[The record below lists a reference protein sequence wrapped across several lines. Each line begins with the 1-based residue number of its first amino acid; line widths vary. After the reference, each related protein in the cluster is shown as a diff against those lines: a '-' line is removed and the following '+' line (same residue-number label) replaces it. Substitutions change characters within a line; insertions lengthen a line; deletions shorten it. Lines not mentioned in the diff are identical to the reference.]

1 MTRSPKTTIYI
12 TSLSLIRHAPSKYF
26 TLFYFTHIV
35 LAIALIP
42 TIWNHVTH
50 PHPYLL
56 FTVSLWLWDY
66 TSRWFS
72 TRWGQAEVKVLGGG
86 RMIEVDVLINR
97 PERIEISPGAHT
109 FLTIPRLH
117 RLRGGMRANPFTVAT
132 FSEGEQRL
140 KLVMRVRDGFTKS
153 LVELTQRGE
162 TSSLPTTIPD
172 EAPALQI
179 PASIFLPS
187 QAPFPNLLQYT
198 RVLVIGG
205 GVGGS
210 FCVPWVKYLHAQPP
224 TGTTVRFVWS
234 VSDPLETHWAFSDLK
249 DTALRNFTLSLEL
262 YVTGTGG
269 RARGEAELE
278 LLPRAKNAVPSSIP
292 VENVRYTRPTL
303 SLVLEQE
310 LDTCMEGDDM
320 AVLVCG
326 PEGMTADVREA
337 VGRTIDNR
345 KGVGVW
351 YWEESFGY

>member
-1 MTRSPKTTIYI
+1 M
-12 TSLSLIRHAPSKYF
+12 
-26 TLFYFTHIV
+26 
-35 LAIALIP
+35 
-42 TIWNHVTH
+42 
-50 PHPYLL
+50 
-56 FTVSLWLWDY
+56 
-66 TSRWFS
+66 
-72 TRWGQAEVKVLGGG
+72 EVKVLSGG
-86 RMIEVDVLINR
+86 RMLEADVLINR
-97 PERIEISPGAHT
+97 PERVEISPGAHI

-117 RLRGGMRANPFTVAT
+117 RLRGGMRTNPFVVAA
-132 FSEGEQRL
+132 FSEGEQCL

-153 LVELTQRGE
+153 LVELTQCE
-162 TSSLPTTIPD
+162 EASSLSTTSPG
-172 EAPALQI
+172 EEQALQI

-198 RVLVIGG
+198 RVLFIGG

-234 VSDPLETHWAFSDLK
+234 VSDPLETHWAFSELK
-249 DTALRNFTLSLEL
+249 DAALRNFTSSLEL
-262 YVTGTGG
+262 HVTSTRGA
-269 RARGEAELE
+269 RERGEAELE
-278 LLPRAKNAVPSSIP
+278 LLPRAKNEIPSSILAG
-292 VENVRYTRPTL
+292 NVRYSRPIL

-310 LDTCMEGDDM
+310 LHACMEGDDM

>member
-1 MTRSPKTTIYI
+1 M
-12 TSLSLIRHAPSKYF
+12 
-26 TLFYFTHIV
+26 
-35 LAIALIP
+35 
-42 TIWNHVTH
+42 
-50 PHPYLL
+50 
-56 FTVSLWLWDY
+56 
-66 TSRWFS
+66 
-72 TRWGQAEVKVLGGG
+72 LGGG